1 MKNSKPKQIA
11 PSKWMQWG
19 WAFAF
24 ILAFVLFAAYY
35 LITENSDTLFMAQSR
50 SLFYNSEI
58 HFKECMQLPAGLL
71 FFIGGFLTQ
80 FFYIPALGAAILI
93 FLWVV
98 IALITKKAFSIRN
111 LLMPLNLVVPFML
124 LVSVIDLGYWIY
136 YIKFIGYYFVPT
148 LGLML
153 VVSWAALRL
162 PKKGLWTVIPALT
175 YPLFG
180 IYSLLCMAIT
190 GLQGVKGKN
199 GNDEKTHSM
208 QGKWYLMNVAI
219 PFVLA
224 VVTPVLWFRAYSE
237 LALENAWISGF
248 PIFEAEM
255 ASSWTLSMPF
265 IIAIVWLFILAIPKP
280 AKWTN
285 LVADKLSGSK
295 LSLLCSTL
303 IFVALAF
310 ITHKANFD
318 NYNYHAEM
326 RMYNAAED
334 YDWDK
339 ILQESAKL
347 PGDATREMVILKN
360 IALFNKGTVGNQF
373 FHYNNM
379 GEKPYVRDSL
389 KVHMVQTAAPLLYMF
404 HGKVNFSTR
413 WCIENSVEYGYS
425 YNNLRILTICAL
437 VNEEYKLAR
446 KYLDIL
452 SNTLFQKEWAE
463 HYMPATSKTYM
474 LNQHNIQ
481 KYYPELANIIDL
493 QRHMGSVLD
502 GDNGIPE
509 MYLINYFSRSMNK
522 DSKYFQEMTLVY
534 ALVQKDIQLFWP
546 RFVQYAYLN
555 SDKTMPIHYQEAAY
569 LYGKLEPQSMD
580 ISRMPF
586 DQQQIVARY
595 ERFNQTAQSL
605 LSTGLDTKQVG
616 ENMKAVYGDTFW
628 WFYFFC
634 RDIVSY

>member
-1 MKNSKPKQIA
+1 
-11 PSKWMQWG
+11 
-19 WAFAF
+19 
-24 ILAFVLFAAYY
+24 
-35 LITENSDTLFMAQSR
+35 
-50 SLFYNSEI
+50 
-58 HFKECMQLPAGLL
+58 
-71 FFIGGFLTQ
+71 
-80 FFYIPALGAAILI
+80 
-93 FLWVV
+93 
-98 IALITKKAFSIRN
+98 
-111 LLMPLNLVVPFML
+111 
-124 LVSVIDLGYWIY
+124 
-136 YIKFIGYYFVPT
+136 
-148 LGLML
+148 
-153 VVSWAALRL
+153 
-162 PKKGLWTVIPALT
+162 
-175 YPLFG
+175 
-180 IYSLLCMAIT
+180 
-190 GLQGVKGKN
+190 
-199 GNDEKTHSM
+199 
-208 QGKWYLMNVAI
+208 
-219 PFVLA
+219 
-224 VVTPVLWFRAYSE
+224 
-237 LALENAWISGF
+237 
-248 PIFEAEM
+248 
-255 ASSWTLSMPF
+255 
-265 IIAIVWLFILAIPKP
+265 
-280 AKWTN
+280 
-285 LVADKLSGSK
+285 
-295 LSLLCSTL
+295 
-303 IFVALAF
+303 
-310 ITHKANFD
+310 
-318 NYNYHAEM
+318 
-326 RMYNAAED
+326 
-334 YDWDK
+334 
-339 ILQESAKL
+339 
-347 PGDATREMVILKN
+347 MVILKN

-425 YNNLRILTICAL
+425 YNNLRILAICAL
-437 VNEEYKLAR
+437 VSEEYKLAR